1 MNNNT
6 IVSIPFH
13 GTTITAAQIDGEPQV
28 ALRPACESM
37 GLDYSAQY
45 RRLSRTAWATV
56 AMTATVG
63 ADGKNRDMVMV
74 DRRTFTMWLATIA
87 ATRIKNDDARQMV
100 EAFQAEA
107 ADALDA
113 YFNDGGAINPRADEH
128 QLNAL
133 MFQARAQ
140 MELIQA
146 AQGLIHPDH
155 LEAKARVVLARGL
168 GEHAEL
174 DPASRPL
181 YTQDYLK
188 ERGIKG
194 KKLAATAGVFG
205 KRVKAAYI
213 EKYGVEPE
221 KYPLNVKNGQTRN
234 VLAYTERDRP
244 LMDGVWATYYGDTDA
259 AVLTLDLA

>member
-13 GTTITAAQIDGEPQV
+13 GTTITAAEVDGTPQV

-37 GLDYSAQY
+37 GLSYSGQY
-45 RRLSRTAWATV
+45 DRLKRTAWACVRVTR
-56 AMTATVG
+56 THDSSG
-63 ADGKNRDMVMV
+63 RQQDMVMI
-74 DRRTFTMWLATIA
+74 DRKTFTMWLATISA
-87 ATRIKNDDARQMV
+87 SRIKSPDARQMV
-100 EAFQAEA
+100 ETFQAEA

-113 YFNDGGAINPRADEH
+113 YFNDGGAINPRATEH

-133 MFQARAQ
+133 MFQSRAQ

-174 DPASRPL
+174 DPATRPL

-205 KRVKAAYI
+205 KRVKRAFMD
-213 EKYGVEPE
+213 KHGVAPE

-244 LMDGVWATYYGDTDA
+244 LMDQVWSTYYGSTEA
-259 AVLTLDLA
+259 ATLSLDLA

>member
-13 GTTITAAQIDGEPQV
+13 GGTIL
-28 ALRPACESM
+28 ALE
-37 GLDYSAQY
+37 
-45 RRLSRTAWATV
+45 
-56 AMTATVG
+56 
-63 ADGKNRDMVMV
+63 ADGAQWVAPRHVCDTAGIAWQPQHDKLRSKSWAVVTQKVTTGRDGKSYEMTMI
-74 DRRTFTMWLATIA
+74 DRKTFTMWLATID
-87 ATRIKNDDARQMV
+87 TNRVKDPSARKLI
-100 EAFQAEA
+100 EAYQSEA

-113 YFNDGGAINPRADEH
+113 YFNDGGAINPRANEH

-133 MFQARAQ
+133 MFQSRAQ

-174 DPASRPL
+174 DPETRPL

-205 KRVKAAYI
+205 KRVKQAFMD
-213 EKYGVEPE
+213 KHGVAPE

-244 LMDGVWATYYGDTDA
+244 LMDQVWATYYGSSEA
-259 AVLTLDLA
+259 ATLSLDLA

>member
-13 GTTITAAQIDGEPQV
+13 GAEIL
-28 ALRPACESM
+28 ALE
-37 GLDYSAQY
+37 
-45 RRLSRTAWATV
+45 
-56 AMTATVG
+56 
-63 ADGKNRDMVMV
+63 ADGTQWVAPRHVCETAGIAWQPQHDKLRAKPWAVVTQKMTTGRDGKSYEMTMI
-74 DRRTFTMWLATIA
+74 DRKTFTMWLATIDTNRVKDPA
-87 ATRIKNDDARQMV
+87 ARTLI
-100 EAFQAEA
+100 ETYQAEA

-113 YFNDGGAINPRADEH
+113 YFNQGGAINPRASEH

-140 MELIQA
+140 MELCQA

-194 KKLAATAGVFG
+194 KKLASTAGMFG
-205 KRVKAAYI
+205 KRVKRAYV

-234 VLAYTERDRP
+234 VLAYTERDRH
-244 LMDGVWATYYGDTDA
+244 LMDEVWSVYYSGTDT
-259 AVLTLDLA
+259 VTLSLDLA

>member
-1 MNNNT
+1 MNSNS

-13 GTTITAAQIDGEPQV
+13 GTTILAIEKDGDQWVAPRHACDSIGIDWKNQHSKLKSKPWARVVLMTTRDTAGREQELTMID
-28 ALRPACESM
+28 R
-37 GLDYSAQY
+37 
-45 RRLSRTAWATV
+45 
-56 AMTATVG
+56 
-63 ADGKNRDMVMV
+63 K
-74 DRRTFTMWLATIA
+74 TFTMWLATID
-87 ATRIKNDDARQMV
+87 TNRVKDPQARQLI
-100 EAFQAEA
+100 EAYQAEA

-113 YFNDGGAINPRADEH
+113 YFNDGGAINPRASEH

-133 MFQARAQ
+133 MFQSRAQ

-174 DPASRPL
+174 DPATRPL

-205 KRVKAAYI
+205 KRVKRAFMD
-213 EKYGVEPE
+213 KHGVAPE

-244 LMDGVWATYYGDTDA
+244 LMDQVWSTYYGSTEA
-259 AVLTLDLA
+259 ATLSLDLA